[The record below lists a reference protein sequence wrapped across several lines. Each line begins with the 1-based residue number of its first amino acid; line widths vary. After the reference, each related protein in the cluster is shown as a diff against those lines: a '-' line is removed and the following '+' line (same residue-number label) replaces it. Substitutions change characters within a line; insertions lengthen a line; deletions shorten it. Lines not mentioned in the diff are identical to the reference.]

1 MKPKHIA
8 LIGDSIFD
16 NGGYVDEGD
25 SVIEQLN
32 LKLVEN
38 TRATLLAVDG
48 DIDVSLDG
56 SLMVCSTYAG
66 SISIFKMDQGQ
77 SAPYEI
83 GNGGHAEYR
92 RWLVWKNEHSLLA
105 W

>member
-1 MKPKHIA
+1 MIEVTLVYLACIIIKSEIA
-8 LIGDSIFD
+8 IAFSENSGGVHSEDNQRWQHFIGSSV
-16 NGGYVDEGD
+16 GG
-25 SVIEQLN
+25 
-32 LKLVEN
+32 
-38 TRATLLAVDG
+38 
-48 DIDVSLDG
+48 IDVSPDG

-83 GNGGHAEYR
+83 GNGGHTEYR
-92 RWLVWKNEHSLLA
+92 RWLVWKNEYSLLP